1 MRSSAQISSIVVMV
15 TVGLIF
21 VLGLHSMNYLYF
33 VALALLPAAAAAVIE
48 PAGQRT
54 ATISIAALT
63 AATVV
68 PLVLNAITNHRPDLL
83 TRMNAWVFVGVAIAG
98 GIGIFLALPAG
109 LAWREDRRTKTQIRE
124 LRRRQEKLEEEW
136 GTEIRTSARQG
147 AG

>member
-1 MRSSAQISSIVVMV
+1 MKSSGQITSLIVMV
-15 TVGLIF
+15 TAGLIF

-33 VALALLPAAAAAVIE
+33 VALALLPSAAAAVVE

-54 ATISIAALT
+54 ATISISAMT

-68 PLVLNAITNHRPDLL
+68 PLVLNAITNHRADLL
-83 TRMNAWVFVGVAIAG
+83 TRMNAWAFVGAAVAG

-124 LRRRQEKLEEEW
+124 LRQRQEKLETEW
-136 GTEIRTSARQG
+136 GAEVRTSAR
-147 AG
+147 